1 MYRNVSE
8 HDFINIS
15 NQYHQH
21 KDNFSYDGKK
31 ALYKYL
37 VDLEDATG
45 EIMEMD
51 WIAFCCEYSEYDS
64 QEELLDNYD
73 EKNLNDIMDKTDV
86 IEFKH
91 YDKPQDY
98 MSDNWTYRYIVRD
111 Y

>member
-1 MYRNVSE
+1 MYLNVSE
-8 HDFINIS
+8 HDFINNS
-15 NQYHQH
+15 NKYHQH

-37 VDLEDATG
+37 VDLEESIGDRF
-45 EIMEMD
+45 EMD
-51 WIAFCCEYSEYDS
+51 WIALCCEYSEYDS

-91 YDKPQDY
+91 YDKPKDY

>member
-8 HDFINIS
+8 HNFINNS
-15 NQYHQH
+15 NKYHQH

-37 VDLEDATG
+37 VDLEEDTG
-45 EIMEMD
+45 VEMEMD
-51 WIAFCCEYSEYDS
+51 WIAICCDYTEWDSE
-64 QEELLDNYD
+64 QELLEYYD
-73 EKNLNDIMDKTDV
+73 EKSLDDIMTEV

-91 YDKPQDY
+91 YTIPE
-98 MSDNWTYRYIVRD
+98 NPHLVEEWTYRYIVRN

>member
-98 MSDNWTYRYIVRD
+98 MSDNWTYRYIVLD